1 MLFIHVINEY
11 DVIVRLLGKEVL
23 NLLQVKLLTS
33 YMFLRKEFVLFNNLK
48 LNQTIQLAGIAG
60 IA

>member
-1 MLFIHVINEY
+1 MINEY

-33 YMFLRKEFVLFNNLK
+33 YMFL
-48 LNQTIQLAGIAG
+48 
-60 IA
+60 